1 MQLRTTGMP
10 RKEQEEQSA
19 YEPVAPHEQPRA
31 GGALA
36 AGRQRGIM
44 ASTIRRRSKLGPA
57 WRGSSETG
65 QIDAEI
71 DDIDDIDVDL
81 P

>member
-1 MQLRTTGMP
+1 
-10 RKEQEEQSA
+10 
-19 YEPVAPHEQPRA
+19 
-31 GGALA
+31 
-36 AGRQRGIM
+36 M
-44 ASTIRRRSKLGPA
+44 ASTIRRRSKLEPA
-57 WRGSSETG
+57 RRGSSETG